1 MNTPNEREPETGI
14 ADNIRKAIT
23 LQNVAIA
30 VITIAVVVAVL
41 VIFGII
47 PV

>member
-1 MNTPNEREPETGI
+1 MNEPNDRPGGI
-14 ADNIRKAIT
+14 GENIRRALT